1 MVRQPGDG
9 YRQPIS
15 CISSVKG
22 NLRWLL
28 PYKSFSLSLDFSL
41 PLYFKATSDTREI
54 PQGSHWE
61 RMVNTAT
68 RVNFSSTS
76 GAPASEL
83 AV

>member
-9 YRQPIS
+9 YRESIS

-41 PLYFKATSDTREI
+41 PLYLIKLHLILGKFLR
-54 PQGSHWE
+54 
-61 RMVNTAT
+61 
-68 RVNFSSTS
+68 
-76 GAPASEL
+76 
-83 AV
+83 AVTGNV

>member
-1 MVRQPGDG
+1 MVAPLQ
-9 YRQPIS
+9 IF
-15 CISSVKG
+15 
-22 NLRWLL
+22 LL
-28 PYKSFSLSLDFSL
+28 VFGFLFAFILN
-41 PLYFKATSDTREI
+41 KATSDTREI

-61 RMVNTAT
+61 RMINTAT